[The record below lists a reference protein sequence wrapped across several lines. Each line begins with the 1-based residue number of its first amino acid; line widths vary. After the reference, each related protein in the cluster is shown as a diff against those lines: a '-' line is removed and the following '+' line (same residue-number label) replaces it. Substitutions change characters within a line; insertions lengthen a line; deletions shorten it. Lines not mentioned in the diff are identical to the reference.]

1 MEKSK
6 VVIVSLNSNRG
17 SRQRDAGL
25 IREMYVR
32 GLSSLSGQAQP
43 DDAVRF
49 FFKDRDRIGIK
60 VNTIA
65 GRAIST
71 TPATSFPLANLL
83 VASGW
88 NANTVLIWDRTN
100 RELKEAGYSLNMN
113 QTGIKVY
120 GTDTTGVGYNRTLT
134 AYLNI
139 GSLFSSIFTNTI
151 TASIS
156 LAVLKDHGLAGVT
169 GGMKNYFGA
178 IHNPNKYHDN
188 NCDPFVAE
196 LIGTPLIRNK
206 HRISILD
213 ALKVQYHRGPS
224 SHPQWAENYGALI
237 FSEDAVAADTVGWQI
252 IKKLRAKKGLP
263 SLEEEQRPPRYL
275 NTAEKNGAGHIQS
288 QKNPYHRNRGLN
300 LR

>member
-17 SRQRDAGL
+17 SRQRDTGL

-32 GLSSLSGQAQP
+32 GLTSLSGQAQL
-43 DDAVRF
+43 DDALRF

-60 VNTIA
+60 VNTIG

-71 TPATSFPLANLL
+71 APATSLPLANLL

-120 GTDTTGVGYNRTLT
+120 GTDTNGVGYNRTLT

-156 LAVLKDHGLAGVT
+156 MAVLKDHGLAGVT
-169 GGMKNYFGA
+169 GGMKNYFGT

-224 SHPQWAENYGALI
+224 SHPQWAENYGALV

-275 NTAEKNGAGHIQS
+275 YTAEKM
-288 QKNPYHRNRGLN
+288 GLGTSN
-300 LR
+300 LKKIRIIEIEV